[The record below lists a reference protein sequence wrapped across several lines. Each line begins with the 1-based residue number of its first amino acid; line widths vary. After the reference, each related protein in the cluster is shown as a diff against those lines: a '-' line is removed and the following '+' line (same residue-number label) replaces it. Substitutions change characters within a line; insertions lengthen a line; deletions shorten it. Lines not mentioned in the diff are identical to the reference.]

1 MPNVKGREHALSFL
15 TINDFTNLQNFLITL
30 AIIYI
35 KAVVIGAA
43 ENLSAIMWKGYRE
56 HAKSPLCWC

>member
-1 MPNVKGREHALSFL
+1 MPNVKSREHALSFL
-15 TINDFTNLQNFLITL
+15 TNDFTNLQNFLIAL

-43 ENLSAIMWKGYRE
+43 ENLSAIV
-56 HAKSPLCWC
+56 